1 LVECGGPTRAFFDD
15 APDSLR
21 FDTGAIIFLIQ
32 VQDGIMIDIADLQQ
46 EIDRLAA
53 SVEAFGPASDQAERG
68 RLRAQLRR
76 VLEQLQRLD
85 ETATERAAR
94 SADGRVESTIG
105 DEEAAA
111 KTLIP
116 RVLRLRR
123 YLTGTSRLDDP
134 EAHELLEKAIDIA
147 ASCQSLHRQLI
158 EAPGGGGPSLGNRSH
173 APASPRPI
181 TRS

>member
-1 LVECGGPTRAFFDD
+1 
-15 APDSLR
+15 
-21 FDTGAIIFLIQ
+21 
-32 VQDGIMIDIADLQQ
+32 MIDIADLQQ

-111 KTLIP
+111 KTLIL
-116 RVLRLRR
+116 RVLGLRR
-123 YLTGTSRLDDP
+123 YLTGTSGLDDP

-147 ASCQSLHRQLI
+147 ASYQSLDHHQLI
-158 EAPGGGGPSLGNRSH
+158 EATAGGWTAAEKPLARPGPKTTDYAELSREHMVRYPKIRAAL
-173 APASPRPI
+173 AK
-181 TRS
+181 